1 MVKVRINGQI
11 VQVPDTLVTI
21 TDMVNHFSLSD
32 RILIVE
38 VNGDIVQKQEYDSTT
53 IKELDSIEFVH
64 FVGGG

>member
-1 MVKVRINGQI
+1 MVKVRVNGQI
-11 VQVPDTLVTI
+11 VQVPDTLGTI

-38 VNGDIVQKQEYDSTT
+38 VNGVIAEKQDYDSTT

>member
-1 MVKVRINGQI
+1 MVKVRVNGQF
-11 VQVPDTLVTI
+11 VQVPDTLGTI

-38 VNGDIVQKQEYDSTT
+38 VNGVIAEKQDYDSTT

>member
-1 MVKVRINGQI
+1 VKVRINGQL
-11 VQVPDTLVTI
+11 VEVPDTLSTL

-38 VNGDIVQKQEYDSTT
+38 VNGVIAEKQEYDSTT
-53 IKELDSIEFVH
+53 IKELDSIEVVH

>member
-1 MVKVRINGQI
+1 VKVRINGQY
-11 VQVPDTLVTI
+11 VEVPETLATL

-38 VNGDIVQKQEYDSTT
+38 INGVIADKQEYDSTT

>member
-1 MVKVRINGQI
+1 VKVRINGQF
-11 VQVPDTLVTI
+11 VQIPDTLSTI
-21 TDMVNHFSLSD
+21 TDLVDHFSLSD

-38 VNGDIVQKQEYDSTT
+38 VNGDIKEREQYDTTT

>member
-1 MVKVRINGQI
+1 MKIRMNGQF
-11 VQVPDTLVTI
+11 VQIPETVSTI
-21 TDMVNHFSLSD
+21 TDLVNHFSLSD

-38 VNGDIVQKQEYDSTT
+38 VNGDITEKEKYDTTT

>member
-1 MVKVRINGQI
+1 MKVKINGQF
-11 VQVPDTLVTI
+11 VQIPDTLSTI
-21 TDMVNHFSLSD
+21 TDLVNHFSINE

-38 VNGDIVQKQEYDSTT
+38 VNGDITEKEKYDTTT

>member
-1 MVKVRINGQI
+1 VKVRINGQF
-11 VQVPDTLVTI
+11 VQIPDTLSTI
-21 TDMVNHFSLSD
+21 TDLVDHYSLSD

-38 VNGDIVQKQEYDSTT
+38 VNGDIKEREKYDTTT

>member
-1 MVKVRINGQI
+1 MVKVRVNGQI
-11 VQVPDTLVTI
+11 VQVPDTFGTI

-38 VNGDIVQKQEYDSTT
+38 VNGVIAEKQDYDSTT

>member
-1 MVKVRINGQI
+1 MKVRINGQI
-11 VQVPDTLVTI
+11 VQIPDTLSTL
-21 TDMVNHFSLSD
+21 TDLVNHYSLSE

-38 VNGDIVQKQEYDSTT
+38 VNGNITEKEKYDTKT